1 MYIDR
6 VSCTIDEGN
15 DCNPKLLSMSD
26 IMKTGRVQ
34 WILIATVYC

>member
-1 MYIDR
+1 MYNDS

-26 IMKTGRVQ
+26 IMRTGRVQ
-34 WILIATVYC
+34 WILIAIV